1 MCLALQR
8 NCPLLKF
15 YVRREILRGGS
26 RGLKGGTGKQTMK
39 YKIVVGVR
47 YWWWWQDSREGDS
60 ECRRTGC
67 KRLAGGPQEHPL
79 DNPGCFLA
87 IFISRFD
94 TSICAICTDRELT
107 SRAPV
112 QSPRGT
118 FGLLWGEGLLDR
130 TEDPQCETHM
140 LELHRSAGLAS
151 TWAGQAGRRCFIF
164 THKHIDRDWNVIHG
178 MASGYK
184 YGTGLW
190 HTRLKAKM
198 PKRWNRAPGTD
209 NGTTAPSKEHW

>member
-1 MCLALQR
+1 MCVAR
-8 NCPLLKF
+8 YC
-15 YVRREILRGGS
+15 GGV

-47 YWWWWQDSREGDS
+47 YWWRWQDSREGDS

-118 FGLLWGEGLLDR
+118 FGLL
-130 TEDPQCETHM
+130 
-140 LELHRSAGLAS
+140 
-151 TWAGQAGRRCFIF
+151 
-164 THKHIDRDWNVIHG
+164 
-178 MASGYK
+178 
-184 YGTGLW
+184 
-190 HTRLKAKM
+190 
-198 PKRWNRAPGTD
+198 
-209 NGTTAPSKEHW
+209 

>member
-1 MCLALQR
+1 MALQR
-8 NCPLLKF
+8 NCPPLKF
-15 YVRREILRGGS
+15 YVRREILRGGV

-94 TSICAICTDRELT
+94 TSLCNM
-107 SRAPV
+107 
-112 QSPRGT
+112 
-118 FGLLWGEGLLDR
+118 
-130 TEDPQCETHM
+130 H
-140 LELHRSAGLAS
+140 
-151 TWAGQAGRRCFIF
+151 
-164 THKHIDRDWNVIHG
+164 
-178 MASGYK
+178 
-184 YGTGLW
+184 
-190 HTRLKAKM
+190 
-198 PKRWNRAPGTD
+198 
-209 NGTTAPSKEHW
+209 